1 MTGLIDRNFLN
12 SVSNFLVIYHLLSL
26 KICKR
31 GILLLYLTFIALEV
45 KANCCLC
52 LLPPSAVP
60 GEVPISPLVHVPATV
75 VLISKLATPLF
86 ERYLGRSHR
95 GLVSLAIACIANRLD
110 SANRWLTG
118 YSSCRLM
125 AMRMNCCVLACVADA
140 LNLLYIGFR
149 RVRGPAAT
157 QATVSNIAYFHP
169 LKTFHLFGFPS

>member
-1 MTGLIDRNFLN
+1 MTGLIDRHFLN

-52 LLPPSAVP
+52 LLPTSAVP
-60 GEVPISPLVHVPATV
+60 DEVPISPLVHVPATV

-125 AMRMNCCVLACVADA
+125 AMRMNCCVQYSIFSSPK
-140 LNLLYIGFR
+140 NFSS
-149 RVRGPAAT
+149 VRI
-157 QATVSNIAYFHP
+157 S
-169 LKTFHLFGFPS
+169 

>member
-12 SVSNFLVIYHLLSL
+12 SVSNFLVIYYLLSL

-95 GLVSLAIACIANRLD
+95 GTVDWFHWRLHVSQTAWIRRIVGSLAIL
-110 SANRWLTG
+110 
-118 YSSCRLM
+118 
-125 AMRMNCCVLACVADA
+125 LA
-140 LNLLYIGFR
+140 G
-149 RVRGPAAT
+149 
-157 QATVSNIAYFHP
+157 
-169 LKTFHLFGFPS
+169 

>member
-1 MTGLIDRNFLN
+1 MAGLIDRNFLN

-95 GLVSLAIACIANRLD
+95 EPWTGFIGDCMYRKPLGFGESLAH
-110 SANRWLTG
+110 WLFFLQVDG
-118 YSSCRLM
+118 YE
-125 AMRMNCCVLACVADA
+125 DE
-140 LNLLYIGFR
+140 LLCPI
-149 RVRGPAAT
+149 
-157 QATVSNIAYFHP
+157 
-169 LKTFHLFGFPS
+169 